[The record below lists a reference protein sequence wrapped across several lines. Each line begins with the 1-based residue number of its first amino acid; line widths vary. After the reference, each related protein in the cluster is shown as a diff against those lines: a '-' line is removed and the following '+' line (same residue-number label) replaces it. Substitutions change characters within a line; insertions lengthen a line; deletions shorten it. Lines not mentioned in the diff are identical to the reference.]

1 MSSDKCF
8 CLSMIMASLISPV
21 VPIRLVFR
29 ATVIES
35 EDRRFISHPGRIFHI
50 SLCGPISKTAPQI
63 GHLRIFGIWHWSLPF
78 NRLFSIDLP
87 LTDTS
92 IEGMF
97 SVLTLKLSEG
107 SQLALD
113 KVCQSWI
120 LKQTQL
126 MARVGITSVETAAH
140 ANLTTGMPPP
150 PPSLAPWCNT
160 WDMQVF
166 ICILKRISL
175 WINSLCF
182 HRGHF
187 CILSEEW
194 NNREQRVY
202 AIPSSGETAGHE
214 RQCSQAAH

>member
-1 MSSDKCF
+1 MPSDKCF

-35 EDRRFISHPGRIFHI
+35 EDRRFISHPGRIFRI

-63 GHLRIFGIWHWSLPF
+63 GHLRIFGIWHWSLLF
-78 NRLFSIDLP
+78 NRLFFIDLP

-107 SQLALD
+107 SQWALD

-120 LKQTQL
+120 WDNRKQTQL

-150 PPSLAPWCNT
+150 PLLGSL
-160 WDMQVF
+160 V
-166 ICILKRISL
+166 
-175 WINSLCF
+175 
-182 HRGHF
+182 
-187 CILSEEW
+187 
-194 NNREQRVY
+194 
-202 AIPSSGETAGHE
+202 
-214 RQCSQAAH
+214 

>member
-1 MSSDKCF
+1 MPSDKCF

-63 GHLRIFGIWHWSLPF
+63 GHLRIFGIWHWSLLF
-78 NRLFSIDLP
+78 NRLFFIDLP

-107 SQLALD
+107 SQWALD

-120 LKQTQL
+120 WDNRKQTQL

-150 PPSLAPWCNT
+150 PLLGSL
-160 WDMQVF
+160 V
-166 ICILKRISL
+166 
-175 WINSLCF
+175 
-182 HRGHF
+182 
-187 CILSEEW
+187 
-194 NNREQRVY
+194 
-202 AIPSSGETAGHE
+202 
-214 RQCSQAAH
+214 